1 MLMFS
6 IVFLF
11 SMVVYL
17 VLTTGSGTVLLWSY
31 EEIVFG
37 TVFSVFVA
45 VFGSKMLSGVN
56 IKLTEK
62 ALSPKRWFLFVVYVL
77 GPFLWNVIK
86 ANFVVAYRVITGKIN
101 PGIVKITPNL
111 RTEAGVA
118 MLANSITLTPGTL
131 SVSFDTATF
140 IDPENVY
147 TYNDENDPN
156 RFYERSDH
164 YNFAKNTFMR
174 PEELYI

>member
-62 ALSPKRWFLFVVYVL
+62 ALNPKRWFLFVIYVL

-131 SVSFDTATF
+131 SVEMNKKNIYVHCLYARDKEPRIEEVCS
-140 IDPENVY
+140 
-147 TYNDENDPN
+147 
-156 RFYERSDH
+156 
-164 YNFAKNTFMR
+164 NFPKWTKWVM
-174 PEELYI
+174 E